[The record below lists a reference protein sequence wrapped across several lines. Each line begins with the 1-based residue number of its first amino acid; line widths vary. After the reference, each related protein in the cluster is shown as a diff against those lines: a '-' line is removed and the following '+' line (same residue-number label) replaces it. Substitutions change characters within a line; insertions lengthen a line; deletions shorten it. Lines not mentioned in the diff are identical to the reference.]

1 MALIHEKLYQS
12 ESLAKIDLHEY
23 IQSLTN
29 NLFISYGVSETVI
42 KPKIRVDNITLN
54 VDTVI
59 PCALIINELVS
70 NSLKHAFPDSSARKN
85 EQGEIYVD
93 LRHGQNNKLILT
105 VGDNGIGMPAGFDI
119 QKSETLGLRLV
130 SVLAGQLKGS
140 IQINNHRGTEFV
152 ITFEAVK

>member
-1 MALIHEKLYQS
+1 
-12 ESLAKIDLHEY
+12 
-23 IQSLTN
+23 
-29 NLFISYGVSETVI
+29 VSETVI
-42 KPKIRVDNITLN
+42 KPKIHVENTTLN

-70 NSLKHAFPDSSARKN
+70 NSLKHAFPDNQPSRR
-85 EQGEIYVD
+85 EPGEIYVN
-93 LRHGQNNKLILT
+93 LRHGLGNKLILI

-130 SVLAGQLKGS
+130 SVLAGQLKGT
-140 IQINNHRGTEFV
+140 IELNNHRGTEFA